1 MTNDLSLVSVIVP
14 IYNVEKYLKRCIDSL
29 LSQTYKNIEIILVDD
44 GSPDNCPLMCD
55 EFAKENSHIK
65 VIHKQNG
72 GLSSARLAGFKEAT
86 GEYILF
92 VDSDDYIEKDMVERL
107 VFATKEKN
115 ADLGICGY
123 YTQFGDRNEENF
135 LPFDSD
141 ILEDINTDYILPLI
155 GNVAGKINLPGFL
168 PIRLLKKSLIDE
180 NFFVP
185 ENKYFAEDIVFDLL
199 YSDRIQKIAVVN
211 EPLYYYCI
219 NNQSLSNK
227 YRKNKW
233 QMLKNLYD
241 FKKEF
246 LDLRNIEDK
255 DNRLKNYITAS
266 VFSAVDNAVLSGSYS
281 SFLKEIKLLVEDA
294 KDIIATA
301 DKNPLHSTVSLTMF
315 LLNLKAYFIIYL
327 LRKSRLK

>member
-1 MTNDLSLVSVIVP
+1 MVSIIIPV
-14 IYNVEKYLKRCIDSL
+14 YNVEKYLKRCVDSVL
-29 LSQTYKNIEIILVDD
+29 NQTYKNIEIILVDD

-55 EFAKENSHIK
+55 EFAKTDPRIK

-72 GLSSARLAGFKEAT
+72 GLSSARLAGFKEAE

-92 VDSDDYIEKDMVERL
+92 VDSDDYIEKDMVEKL
-107 VFATKEKN
+107 VFAIKEKN
-115 ADLGICGY
+115 ADLVICGY

-155 GNVAGKINLPGFL
+155 GNAEGKISLPGFL
-168 PIRLLKKSLIDE
+168 PIRLLKKSFMDE
-180 NFFVP
+180 SFFVS

-199 YSDRIQKIAVVN
+199 YSDKIQKIAVVN

-219 NNQSLSNK
+219 NGQSLSNK
-227 YRKNKW
+227 YRKNKF

-246 LDLRNIEDK
+246 LSARNIGDD
-255 DNRLKNYITAS
+255 DNRLKNYITES
-266 VFSAVDNAVLSGSYS
+266 VFVSVDNAVLSGSYS
-281 SFLKEIKLLVEDA
+281 SFLKEIKLLQKDA
-294 KDIIATA
+294 KEIIATA